1 MKKRFKITVPTTY
14 LEHYVVEAENENEAK
29 DMLYFSDPEDRAQ
42 YMEDR
47 VHFFD
52 DDLVRWTAE
61 EL

>member
-14 LEHYVVEAENENEAK
+14 LEHYVVEAESEK
-29 DMLYFSDPEDRAQ
+29 GKSMLYFSDPEDRAQ